1 MIGQILMRALA
12 TLATVVALAPM
23 SSLADELSGEALYGL
38 ACAACHNPGDQVD
51 HRVGPPLG
59 KLNQRKAGS
68 VEGYEYS
75 AALAASTIR
84 WNQAELTGWILD
96 SDQRVP
102 GSRMVYSNQLTVRE
116 IQRLAT
122 WLLAK

>member
-1 MIGQILMRALA
+1 VLLVIIPVIRSTTAL
-12 TLATVVALAPM
+12 V
-23 SSLADELSGEALYGL
+23 
-38 ACAACHNPGDQVD
+38 
-51 HRVGPPLG
+51 HRW
-59 KLNQRKAGS
+59 AGS

-102 GSRMVYSNQLTVRE
+102 GSRMVYSNQLNVRE